1 MTGPP
6 SILDGIQLR
15 RVAATVGLRGE
26 TAIEECLHL
35 ASDSARLFALL
46 DGLLPVD
53 RLTALDVFQSLG
65 VLQPIQRDNPR
76 AVFSGLVQ
84 SALCVPRAAVTVW
97 LLTVPYLGQ
106 QPNMLVVHLGDKV
119 MPVSLVGCRLGTSSY
134 LSYNLPGS
142 ELISTLLN
150 RN

>member
-1 MTGPP
+1 MTRTP

-15 RVAATVGLRGE
+15 RVAATIGLKGE

-35 ASDSARLFALL
+35 ASDSARLYALL

-53 RLTALDVFQSLG
+53 RLKALVVFQSVGALW
-65 VLQPIQRDNPR
+65 PIQHDNPR
-76 AVFSGLVQ
+76 AVFCGLIQ
-84 SALCVPRAAVTVW
+84 LALCVPGADVTAW
-97 LLTVPYLGQ
+97 LVTVPYLGQ
-106 QPNMLVVHLGDKV
+106 QPNMLVVHHGDKV
-119 MPVSLVGCRLGTSSY
+119 TPISLVGCRLGPSSY

-142 ELISTLLN
+142 ELICTLLN